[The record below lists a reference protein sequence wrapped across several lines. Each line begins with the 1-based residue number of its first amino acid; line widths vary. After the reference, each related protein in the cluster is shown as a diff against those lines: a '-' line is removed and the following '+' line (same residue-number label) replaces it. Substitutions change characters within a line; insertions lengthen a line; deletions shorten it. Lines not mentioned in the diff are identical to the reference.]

1 MTPLLE
7 RRWLRRGFL
16 IGVAALLVLS
26 TLQPAWG
33 VSAPAGRGGTH
44 VMGGVPL
51 SFLPK
56 DNKNTFLVSLHLP
69 EATPLEVTDWA
80 AREVGRRLRGNPY
93 VLSYQTFVG
102 MPAVVDFNGLLRG
115 ASARTGPQFADIRVN
130 LVDKAKRGATS
141 IAIVR
146 DLRPAIAAIA
156 ARYPGAVLQ
165 LVEDPPGPPVRATV
179 LAELYGPDAERLRA
193 LAARVQA
200 DFRRTYGMA
209 EVFTSVP
216 APLPEYRIQVDREK
230 AARSGVSA
238 AQVAQ
243 TLAALISG
251 DTLGYV
257 HAPGERAPVPVRI
270 EVPRAERIEPED
282 LAWAWI
288 ANVRGER
295 IPLSEL
301 VSYEQHAQRLP
312 IQHKNGERV
321 EYVGGELG
329 TSAPVYA
336 VLDLDRRLDGLPLDE
351 EQRLRTANLRLAPV
365 RPSALEGYQL
375 LWEGELRLTLD
386 AFRDMGLA
394 LGLAVVLIY
403 LMLVGYYRSFRLPLA
418 VMVPIPL
425 ALVGVFPGHWLLGET
440 FSAASM
446 VGVIA
451 LAGVV
456 VRNSLLLIDFAR
468 DYQRQGYALDDA
480 VREAGAV
487 RLRPILLT
495 TLAIVLGTLVMVP
508 DPVVGGIAISLIF
521 GSVSSALLTL
531 FTVPLLYRRIAR
543 RLPGTGM

>member
-1 MTPLLE
+1 
-7 RRWLRRGFL
+7 
-16 IGVAALLVLS
+16 
-26 TLQPAWG
+26 
-33 VSAPAGRGGTH
+33 
-44 VMGGVPL
+44 
-51 SFLPK
+51 
-56 DNKNTFLVSLHLP
+56 
-69 EATPLEVTDWA
+69 
-80 AREVGRRLRGNPY
+80 
-93 VLSYQTFVG
+93 
-102 MPAVVDFNGLLRG
+102 
-115 ASARTGPQFADIRVN
+115 
-130 LVDKAKRGATS
+130 
-141 IAIVR
+141 
-146 DLRPAIAAIA
+146 
-156 ARYPGAVLQ
+156 
-165 LVEDPPGPPVRATV
+165 
-179 LAELYGPDAERLRA
+179 
-193 LAARVQA
+193 
-200 DFRRTYGMA
+200 
-209 EVFTSVP
+209 
-216 APLPEYRIQVDREK
+216 
-230 AARSGVSA
+230 
-238 AQVAQ
+238 
-243 TLAALISG
+243 
-251 DTLGYV
+251 
-257 HAPGERAPVPVRI
+257 
-270 EVPRAERIEPED
+270 
-282 LAWAWI
+282 
-288 ANVRGER
+288 
-295 IPLSEL
+295 
-301 VSYEQHAQRLP
+301 
-312 IQHKNGERV
+312 V

-403 LMLVGYYRSFRLPLA
+403 LMLVGYYHSFRLPLA

-468 DYQRQGYALDDA
+468 DYQRQGWALDDA

-531 FTVPLLYRRIAR
+531 ITVPLLYRRITR